1 MRNVRGFIAL
11 AIAVTL
17 GFVAVKAVSY
27 YLNKTKTAR
36 SVRPVKKVVQ
46 KEKPIGGPF
55 SAIPKGMRVITIKVD
70 SVSGVSSKLR
80 KGDLV
85 DIIATT
91 SLSGMDDGRVSR
103 IIFKKVRI
111 YDVSG
116 IKGEKAGGVRAQ
128 RKSWNV
134 SLLLSPENAAMLTAA
149 LKGADITLMA
159 CNTKDNSGTGKNN
172 ARYVFTR
179 NWGIQKLSDTDIDVC
194 RNIPVGMRAVTI
206 PVKETD
212 GICGV
217 IRPGDTVDVLLSS
230 KLARIAGKDFRK
242 GERVTVTSSAQLSKM
257 ILQNME
263 VIATENTVKSGCNT
277 NMPVKLVTLLA
288 SPQDAVTLAAAVD
301 TSKKMA
307 VRLICRGQDDTE
319 PAETKSVEVNNL
331 FRGKYYHPYKIVVYK
346 GTKIQVMR
354 F

>member
-1 MRNVRGFIAL
+1 MRNVRGLIAL
-11 AIAVTL
+11 ALAITS

-27 YLNKTKTAR
+27 YLNKPKAIK
-36 SVRPVKKVVQ
+36 PIKKVVQ
-46 KEKPIGGPF
+46 KKKPMERPF
-55 SAIPKGMRVITIKVD
+55 SGVPEGMRIITIRVD
-70 SVSGVSSKLR
+70 DVSGVSSKLR

-91 SLSGMDDGRVSR
+91 PLSGMDDGRVSR

-159 CNTKDNSGTGKNN
+159 RNTADNSGTDKEENN
-172 ARYVFTR
+172 VRYIFTR
-179 NWGIQKLSDTDIDVC
+179 DRGIRKLSGADGNVCKDIP
-194 RNIPVGMRAVTI
+194 RGMRAVTI

-230 KLARIAGKDFRK
+230 KVARIAGKDFRE
-242 GERVTVTSSAQLSKM
+242 GEQVTVTGSEQLSKM

-263 VIATENTVKSGCNT
+263 VLATENSVKSGCNT

-319 PAETKSVEVNNL
+319 PGETKSVEVNNL
-331 FRGKYYHPYKIVVYK
+331 FRGKYYHPHKIVVYK